1 MVLAPN
7 NSALPLNRY
16 IRKRYRNTS
25 SNNNQSR
32 QASHLVKHTD
42 IVPSLSTSVRMVVVV
57 MELWT
62 THPAQA
68 RFAHASRSARANA
81 SRWWHP
87 CWTTGASHVRG
98 MRRRLNCFAVVDL
111 GHSSNTS
118 TPQSWVLVAIAPTV
132 NSSLNKTSLST
143 KARIQLGQ
151 SPTNSVALSF
161 VHQTVSTVLVLATAS
176 SGVNA
181 ILSLEFWAQSIN
193 ID

>member
-1 MVLAPN
+1 MRLSDIILRLWWCTGSPMMVMVLFIDILIVA
-7 NSALPLNRY
+7 
-16 IRKRYRNTS
+16 
-25 SNNNQSR
+25 
-32 QASHLVKHTD
+32 D

-68 RFAHASRSARANA
+68 RFAHASRSARAYA
-81 SRWWHP
+81 SRWRHP

-98 MRRRLNCFAVVDL
+98 VRRRLNCFAVVDL

-151 SPTNSVALSF
+151 SPTNSVALSLI
-161 VHQTVSTVLVLATAS
+161 H
-176 SGVNA
+176 
-181 ILSLEFWAQSIN
+181 
-193 ID
+193 